1 MKKIFARLL
10 FCSGLIIS
18 SNALAAI
25 EETELFN
32 GFVNNMVEKH
42 QFDDAELKQLFQS
55 VEIKE
60 KIIKTMER
68 PAEGLPWYKYRKIFM
83 TDKRIKGGVK
93 FWQENEVALSEVEAE
108 TGVPAEIIVAIIGV
122 ETQYGENT
130 GHHRVIDA
138 LSTLGFAYPK
148 RSKFFLGE
156 LESFLILCR
165 EEKMNPLDP
174 TGSYA
179 GAMGIPQFMPSSYRA
194 YAADFEND
202 KKRDIWNNPAD
213 AIASVANYF
222 IKHHW
227 LKGGA
232 VAFPV
237 TTEGDAYQ
245 QALTKGLKPDLKWN
259 ELQALSVNSQQTL
272 KQDESVKLL
281 AYQQEE
287 ASDLWIGLHN
297 FYVITRYNHSPLY
310 AMAVYQL
317 STAIAEKRVSSTQ
330 DLITSESATS
340 PSELGS
346 VDSTKP
352 SEESIER
359 SLSSQEKKEPVDI
372 EKDSLV
378 NE

>member
-10 FCSGLIIS
+10 FCCGLIIS
-18 SNALAAI
+18 FNALAAI

-32 GFVNNMVEKH
+32 GFVNTMVEKH
-42 QFDDAELKQLFQS
+42 QFDDAALKQLFQS

-60 KIIKTMER
+60 NIIKAMER

-83 TDKRIKGGVK
+83 TDKRILGGVT
-93 FWQENEVALSEVEAE
+93 FWQENEVALLEVESK

-122 ETQYGENT
+122 ETQYGGNT

-148 RSKFFLGE
+148 RSQFFLGE

-165 EEKMNPLDP
+165 EEKMNPLEP

-222 IKHHW
+222 IKHNW
-227 LKGGA
+227 QKGGD

-237 TTEGDAYQ
+237 TTEGDTYQ
-245 QALTKGLKPDLKWN
+245 QALTEGLKPDLKWLD
-259 ELQALSVNSQQTL
+259 LQALSVSSQQTL
-272 KQDESVKLL
+272 KQDEIVKLL
-281 AYQQEE
+281 SYQQEE
-287 ASDLWIGLHN
+287 QNDLWVGLHN
-297 FYVITRYNHSPLY
+297 FYVITRYNHSSLY

-317 STAIAEKRVSSTQ
+317 SQAVAEKMELRLQ
-330 DLITSESATS
+330 DLITSESTDSPSRTDSADSAKSSDIIETS
-340 PSELGS
+340 PSENQVSG
-346 VDSTKP
+346 
-352 SEESIER
+352 
-359 SLSSQEKKEPVDI
+359 QEKKEP
-372 EKDSLV
+372 KGF
-378 NE
+378 

>member
-1 MKKIFARLL
+1 MKKIFVRLL
-10 FCSGLIIS
+10 FCCSLVIS
-18 SNALAAI
+18 FNALSAI

-32 GFVNNMVEKH
+32 GFVSNMVEKH
-42 QFDDAELKQLFQS
+42 QFDDAELKQLFQA
-55 VEIKE
+55 VDIKE
-60 KIIKTMER
+60 NIIKAMER
-68 PAEGLPWYKYRKIFM
+68 PAEGMPWYKYRKIFM

-93 FWQENEVALSEVEAE
+93 FWQENEVTLSEVESK

-122 ETQYGENT
+122 ETQYGGNT

-148 RSKFFLGE
+148 RSKFFLSE
-156 LESFLILCR
+156 LENFLILCR

-202 KKRDIWNNPAD
+202 EKRDIWNNPAD

-227 LKGGA
+227 QKGGA

-259 ELQALSVNSQQTL
+259 ELQALSVSSQQTL
-272 KQDESVKLL
+272 KQDETVKLL
-281 AYQQEE
+281 SYQQEE
-287 ASDLWIGLHN
+287 ANDLWVGLHN

-317 STAIAEKRVSSTQ
+317 SEAVAEKNELRIKSS
-330 DLITSESATS
+330 ISSESSAR
-340 PSELGS
+340 PSETGS
-346 VDSTKP
+346 ADLTQP
-352 SEESIER
+352 LEIIEP
-359 SLSSQEKKEPVDI
+359 LLNSQEKKESIDV
-372 EKDSLV
+372 EADSLV

>member
-32 GFVNNMVEKH
+32 GFVSNMVEKH

>member
-10 FCSGLIIS
+10 FCCGLIIS
-18 SNALAAI
+18 VNALAAI

-32 GFVNNMVEKH
+32 SFVNNMVEKH
-42 QFDDAELKQLFQS
+42 QFDDAALKQLFQS

-60 KIIKTMER
+60 NIIKTMER

-83 TDKRIKGGVK
+83 TDKRVKGGVT
-93 FWQENEVALSEVEAE
+93 FWRDNEVALSEVESK

-122 ETQYGENT
+122 ETQYGGNT

-148 RSKFFLGE
+148 RSPFFLSE
-156 LESFLILCR
+156 LENFLILCR
-165 EEKMNPLDP
+165 EEKMNPLEP

-222 IKHHW
+222 IEHDWK
-227 LKGGA
+227 KGED
-232 VAFPV
+232 VTFPV

-259 ELQALSVNSQQTL
+259 ELQALSVSSQQTL

-281 AYQQEE
+281 SYQQEE
-287 ASDLWIGLHN
+287 QSDLWVGLHN

-317 STAIAEKRVSSTQ
+317 SEAIDKKMKS
-330 DLITSESATS
+330 
-340 PSELGS
+340 
-346 VDSTKP
+346 
-352 SEESIER
+352 
-359 SLSSQEKKEPVDI
+359 SSQEKLVHENIKKDI
-372 EKDSLV
+372 QV